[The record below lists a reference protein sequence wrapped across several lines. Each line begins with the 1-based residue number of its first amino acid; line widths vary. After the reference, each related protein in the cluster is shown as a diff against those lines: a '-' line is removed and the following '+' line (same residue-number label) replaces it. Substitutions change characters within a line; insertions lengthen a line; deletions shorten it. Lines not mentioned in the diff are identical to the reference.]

1 MNLIKDKEKSMSV
14 EIVIALISAFA
25 TIGSVIVTAVVT
37 NKQTQAKLETS
48 QKVTETR
55 LDLLTEEVRKH
66 NNFAERIPAIET
78 RIDYMEQDIKE
89 LKGGKK

>member
-1 MNLIKDKEKSMSV
+1 MSV
-14 EIVIALISAFA
+14 EILVAIIGACA
-25 TIGSVIVTAVVT
+25 TIGSVIVTSLVT

>member
-1 MNLIKDKEKSMSV
+1 MSV